1 MEDRD
6 WSLQLLFTRRN
17 ALQSSLRQRAARL
30 AGVVAVG
37 AVLGCAH
44 QQAALLAGPS
54 PGAGAVSPLGGE
66 VSPVGGEV
74 SPAAGSPLRL
84 LPPPP
89 APPLWSPL
97 KTPPPVPAR
106 PLAVTSEPPQSPS
119 QSPSY
124 SPTPFPP
131 PQHETGAPAIP
142 LHVLAGAVEPLHAD
156 DPTLP
161 DQVLMASRGKVLEG
175 SYKLCISRDGKVQ
188 SVTPVVGI
196 EGVDRCVVET
206 LKTWQ
211 FPKLPILLCKLQTL
225 RFEIP

>member
-1 MEDRD
+1 MKNRA
-6 WSLQLLFTRRN
+6 WSLQLLFSRRN
-17 ALQSSLRQRAARL
+17 PLHSSLWQRAAGL
-30 AGVVAVG
+30 AGLLAAS

-44 QQAALLAGPS
+44 QAAGIAARPSPGTGSPS
-54 PGAGAVSPLGGE
+54 PGAGSLNPGAGSP
-66 VSPVGGEV
+66 SPVA
-74 SPAAGSPLRL
+74 SSPLRL

-89 APPLWSPL
+89 APPLLPPL
-97 KTPPPVPAR
+97 KTPPPMPPR
-106 PLAVTSEPPQSPS
+106 PLAVTPEPPQSPS
-119 QSPSY
+119 QSPS
-124 SPTPFPP
+124 PAPP
-131 PQHETGAPAIP
+131 PEHETAAPAIP

-161 DQVLMASRGKVLEG
+161 DQVLMASRGKVLQG

>member
-1 MEDRD
+1 MEDRA

-17 ALQSSLRQRAARL
+17 SLQSSLGQRAARL
-30 AGVVAVG
+30 AGLVAVG

-44 QQAALLAGPS
+44 QPAAVLARPS
-54 PGAGAVSPLGGE
+54 PAAGTVSPVAGAVSP
-66 VSPVGGEV
+66 V
-74 SPAAGSPLRL
+74 AGSPLLL

-89 APPLWSPL
+89 APPLLLPL
-97 KTPPPVPAR
+97 KTPPPVPTR

-119 QSPSY
+119 
-124 SPTPFPP
+124 PFPP
-131 PQHETGAPAIP
+131 PEHETVAQPIP

-161 DQVLMASRGKVLEG
+161 EQVLMASRGKVLEG